1 MVPIYRLVNIGDRK
15 GHLTPWVYDPASFLL
30 ARRKP
35 RFFIL
40 PKLIKKE
47 VKKMTDEVQSILGST
62 VQGAAAGASQ
72 QYPFATFIVVIIAFI
87 VLAFGAGI
95 FFLIKGGHISWNKD
109 KKKSNE
115 PAKSE
120 KTEDSSK
127 PTESSNK
134 EKINI
139 LKRIIS
145 DSVKS
150 GYDRCSIR
158 QELFDEQVKVMNNN
172 LGVILSTIASSFKN
186 KCGGDINMQYYI
198 ESLFDEKICIRLKQV
213 FKKDN
218 LATKTEEQV
227 IDSNRD
233 IIDDAFTNIKN
244 ELSLKGFDDNYLKI
258 LDDHK
263 EILNEKIK
271 FILKDARR
279 LAREK
284 KDELDELHNIFASEQ
299 KATIANFIDVSE
311 EELKDL
317 TSSLTLPPN
326 DIIGEMN

>member
-1 MVPIYRLVNIGDRK
+1 MTEEVQATLG
-15 GHLTPWVYDPASFLL
+15 TTF
-30 ARRKP
+30 
-35 RFFIL
+35 
-40 PKLIKKE
+40 KE
-47 VKKMTDEVQSILGST
+47 VAIN
-62 VQGAAAGASQ
+62 ASQ
-72 QYPFATFIVVIIAFI
+72 QNSLLTFIIVAIVVIFFGGLTAFVI
-87 VLAFGAGI
+87 LV
-95 FFLIKGGHISWNKD
+95 KSGHISLGKNK
-109 KKKSNE
+109 KNNE

-127 PTESSNK
+127 PAESSSK

>member
-1 MVPIYRLVNIGDRK
+1 
-15 GHLTPWVYDPASFLL
+15 
-30 ARRKP
+30 
-35 RFFIL
+35 
-40 PKLIKKE
+40 
-47 VKKMTDEVQSILGST
+47 MTDEVQSILGNT

-87 VLAFGAGI
+87 VLAFGVGI
-95 FFLIKGGHISWNKD
+95 FFLIKGGHISWNKN
-109 KKKSNE
+109 KKGNE

-120 KTEDSSK
+120 KTENSDSK
-127 PTESSNK
+127 APENSNK

-150 GYDRCSIR
+150 GYDRCAIR

-172 LGVILSTIASSFKN
+172 LGVILSTIASNFKN

-244 ELSLKGFDDNYLKI
+244 ELSMKDFGDDYLKI

-263 EILNEKIK
+263 EILNDKIK

-284 KDELDELHNIFASEQ
+284 KDELDELHNIFASDQ
-299 KATIANFIDVSE
+299 RTTIANFIDVSE